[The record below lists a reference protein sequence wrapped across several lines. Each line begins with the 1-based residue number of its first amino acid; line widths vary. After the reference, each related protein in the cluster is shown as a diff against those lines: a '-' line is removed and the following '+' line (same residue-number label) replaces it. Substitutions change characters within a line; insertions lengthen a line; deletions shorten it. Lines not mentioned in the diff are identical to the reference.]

1 MDNELGPDVRVGQQI
16 ERSLVTNSLTMD
28 KSHQN
33 TELCYLVSFTEWKTE
48 YPAHQCGMCRVGARI
63 FDIPAE

>member
-1 MDNELGPDVRVGQQI
+1 MSDDNEQGPDVRVGQQI

-33 TELCYLVSFTEWKTE
+33 TELCYLVSFTEWNGKQNTG
-48 YPAHQCGMCRVGARI
+48 HTR
-63 FDIPAE
+63 AECIQGGD